1 MVENKPI
8 PGINMDPTRFS
19 FKLPGIPYPQVEE
32 KPSEEESVDK
42 DMPSIRVT
50 HRYGHR
56 HISRKA
62 SSEEAL
68 SKALDWYFSDGDCYH
83 CFSFGDVDSLT
94 FFKHVLRQQRVYYLA
109 LSTWCMAGED
119 VDDLREWHRRGMLG
133 RVDFYVGEI
142 FPGSYPE
149 VYDAVLDFLQECGGR
164 LAVFRN
170 HSKVMAVVGEHFD
183 CLIESSAN
191 VNTNPRSENTV
202 ITVDR
207 QLVREYIE
215 LFNGIRS
222 FDHATDSVSLYQMP
236 ERGLRT

>member
-68 SKALDWYFSDGDCYH
+68 SKALDWYFSEGDCYH

-109 LSTWCMAGED
+109 LSTWCILARRDEARMLFEESGGNIIVNHTNKAGATNLEQNPILRM
-119 VDDLREWHRRGMLG
+119 VNDLNRDALAYWRDLG
-133 RVDFYVGEI
+133 LTPAGLKRIDEKSMKQRKKS
-142 FPGSYPE
+142 P
-149 VYDAVLDFLQECGGR
+149 LDEAL
-164 LAVFRN
+164 
-170 HSKVMAVVGEHFD
+170 K
-183 CLIESSAN
+183 
-191 VNTNPRSENTV
+191 
-202 ITVDR
+202 
-207 QLVREYIE
+207 
-215 LFNGIRS
+215 GI
-222 FDHATDSVSLYQMP
+222 
-236 ERGLRT
+236 G